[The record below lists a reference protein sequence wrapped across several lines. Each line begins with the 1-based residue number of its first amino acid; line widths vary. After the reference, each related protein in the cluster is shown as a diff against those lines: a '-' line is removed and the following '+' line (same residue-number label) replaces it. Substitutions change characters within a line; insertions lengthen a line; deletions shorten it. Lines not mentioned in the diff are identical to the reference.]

1 MNYQSLKA
9 MVESVAS
16 NYLCPSCNSPVNDAA
31 LDIIGAAW
39 TSINIDVTCPSCEKH
54 SMIKAEVMNID
65 VTNMNINR
73 EQFDALKDK
82 IGQMK
87 TIVSWKDDAKNSN
100 VDVIKDDQIV
110 DLNKNLRKKDLKVE
124 DLFQ

>member
-1 MNYQSLKA
+1 MNYKALKV
-9 MVESVAS
+9 MIESVTS
-16 NYLCPSCNSPVNDAA
+16 NYTCPSCNSPVNDES

-65 VTNMNINR
+65 VTNMKINP
-73 EQFDALKDK
+73 EQLDALKEK
-82 IGQMK
+82 IVQMK
-87 TIVSWKDDAKNSN
+87 SVATGESETQKLDPKR
-100 VDVIKDDQIV
+100 IKDDQIV

-124 DLFQ
+124 DLFE